1 MMNLNQDQQIKISR
15 RCFDSLIRIF
25 LVENLD
31 FPLGLETDVV
41 TVRDFLREKQDKIVK
56 NLEFLARREAWRR
69 AAKR

>member
-1 MMNLNQDQQIKISR
+1 MMNQDQQIKISR

-41 TVRDFLREKQDKIVK
+41 TVRDFLNEKQNKIMK
-56 NLEFLARREAWRR
+56 NLEFLARRDEWKR
-69 AAKR
+69 ANRGGF